1 MIFKTQEPLETS
13 QGDTTERTAQKTIGK
28 HKTDER
34 QRNIPQPSAAQND
47 SREPR
52 STAQHRTD
60 DLTRT
65 RFPFQRRDRFI
76 KIVFWRPKVSYRR
89 AFSAKKH
96 QTSTVWQI
104 KLLQKCSQTDG
115 FHVFRR

>member
-1 MIFKTQEPLETS
+1 MPQEPPETA
-13 QGDTTERTAQKTIGK
+13 QGDTTDRTAQKTTGQ
-28 HKTDER
+28 HKTDEG
-34 QRNIPQPSAAQND
+34 QRSIPQPSAAQND

-76 KIVFWRPKVSYRR
+76 KMAFWRPKVSYCR
-89 AFSAKKH
+89 AFSVKISPKA
-96 QTSTVWQI
+96 WF
-104 KLLQKCSQTDG
+104 G
-115 FHVFRR
+115 R

>member
-1 MIFKTQEPLETS
+1 MLIVFRAPSAPLLAFSLLQAFPLGGQKVPQEPPETA
-13 QGDTTERTAQKTIGK
+13 QGDTTDRTAQKTTGK

-52 STAQHRTD
+52 STAQQRTD

-65 RFPFQRRDRFI
+65 RFPFQRRDRFQGKYRKRTNNTHCSEHSE
-76 KIVFWRPKVSYRR
+76 KI
-89 AFSAKKH
+89 
-96 QTSTVWQI
+96 
-104 KLLQKCSQTDG
+104 
-115 FHVFRR
+115 